1 MQTYNKSYIIEI
13 LGKSF
18 SEDLMRKQVGSENN
32 LLYIPFIDNLPAL
45 ESRVAQR
52 NQFGSPNVDE
62 ILMFYQNSYGT
73 SLLKALD
80 SGIFSQIIIQGNN
93 THNYVMLS
101 LERITPKGYILV
113 KEAANNIQEALYIR
127 AVLQALLIP
136 DMFHGARALLYKDG
150 TWSFHYVEERP

>member
-32 LLYIPFIDNLPAL
+32 LLYIPFIDK
-45 ESRVAQR
+45 
-52 NQFGSPNVDE
+52 FGSPNVDE
-62 ILMFYQNSYGT
+62 TLMFYQNSYGT

-136 DMFHGARALLYKDG
+136 DMFHGARALHYEHG
-150 TWSFHYVEERP
+150 TWSFHYG